1 MISIGVILLI
11 SKRNLK
17 KAIINLR
24 GTRKSTGGLRI
35 KILIER
41 ASEINLTN
49 KSTEVKT
56 IINIENIEKVII
68 TWKEIKCLTINAQ
81 KTNLKTIDIPA
92 DKSIKWNDVKGRKN
106 LRFKPVDD
114 TYIMEQLIVERTSYH
129 LNQIDGT
136 PFTVKQLVTL
146 IGQDG
151 FTSFSKE
158 ILEGSADLSSLKL
171 PPTIKY
177 YIQSLKKKITEIEDN
192 NIIPYDEYV
201 SGFKNWKE
209 KTTISPLG

>member
-1 MISIGVILLI
+1 MISIGFILLI

-24 GTRKSTGGLRI
+24 GTRRSAGGLRI

-68 TWKEIKCLTINAQ
+68 TWKEIKYLTINAQ
-81 KTNLKTIDIPA
+81 KTNLKTIYIPA
-92 DKSIKWNDVKGRKN
+92 DKSIKWNDVKGKKN

-171 PPTIKY
+171 PPTIQY
-177 YIQSLKKKITEIEDN
+177 YIQSLKKQEN
-192 NIIPYDEYV
+192 YRNRR
-201 SGFKNWKE
+201 
-209 KTTISPLG
+209 